1 MSTMIGQTNE
11 NLIKKLKDK
20 TVTQLLDECKT
31 DGERGLMFEALCNI
45 AAKFNLIP
53 DLSIEKHINSNVNKK
68 PVRYLGDFDR
78 DFLKKNIN
86 AGSSSGNSD
95 ITFTTRSDKYGS
107 TCKYFSNQSSKS
119 LEDYDLDK
127 LNTALPNFKKI
138 VFTNDSSVFWN
149 TYDRSLNKRLHDVAH
164 VFDLKD
170 ITKAIENLKYVV
182 HTHNWDFNSLLATR
196 FGKTT
201 KLLKMMFHQNA
212 CLAKTTCMDKTL
224 PILWGLK
231 CRSGKSY
238 IMAGH
243 IYRNKFQNSLIVTPI
258 PNESIG
264 ALVEMFENHVE
275 FDDCVVIHYKRGS
288 KIPDTPK
295 KKIIIASK
303 QFLQNKVIPE
313 LDAIKFDVTYWDENH
328 HGGDTEISHE
338 IRKKYAKDG
347 MLIALTATYEKTK
360 ESWKIPDSQCFFWDL
375 EDEKFCKNGE
385 INKLIEKHGEC
396 MRVSYDHDLVEEYR
410 EMPVLK
416 ILTPTHNRKFISE
429 FRQFNE
435 DDSYSF
441 DTQVLLSVKDGEFM
455 NHDKVRHLLD
465 YYFGNNFNNGN
476 NITDRIQKY
485 DTRKA
490 FTQLW
495 FLPYDTN
502 LNGISTCLK
511 NLISTHVRGKK
522 YRVEILNSKQDESD
536 GKLLEYITSV
546 ENEATES
553 GCDGVI
559 LLLGFKCSMGISL
572 PRADIV
578 VLLNNVESLDQIR
591 QMQMRCM
598 TEDRGNNKKVGFVV
612 DFNQKRVLRSTM
624 DSVRHFGS
632 IRSNIERVLN
642 VIDVDSDM
650 MVTNNRHDLVD
661 QMYIIWKNSK
671 VNHLEFVQCRLARI
685 SSANMSS
692 EDRKKIAYFMKIVSS
707 TKKQRE
713 EIEVNDDDNKIP
725 DGVSI
730 ISEKS
735 DISVKTEK
743 KEEVVI
749 DYGKELV
756 TSIPYLVGI
765 LTHTNNDTHIIRLLT
780 SIKNDKLLCSIFL
793 EQCKTWW
800 GIVNP
805 DGFIDLL
812 IELIAKYYLP
822 VVRDINVAIEILK
835 ERMTCLLD
843 TKKELID
850 MLNSMLTPK
859 DVEKKDNGEVFTPL
873 EWVEKMLDTLPQ
885 SVWSTPTWKFYDP
898 AVGIGNFPV
907 CVYYRLMDGLKNVLP
922 DENERKNHIIK
933 NMIYMSEFN
942 TKNVFICKVV
952 FGTDCNIHEGD
963 SLSFDHNAKW
973 NLDPKQVIVVG
984 NPPYNKKLTRSG
996 GSPFYNEFIEKYI
1009 DDCKHLLFIVPS
1021 RWFSGGKGLDKFRK
1035 MMLSRKDIVSM
1046 IHIDD
1051 ARSIFGNT
1059 VDIKGGINYF
1069 LTDSD
1074 YSGTCNFNGR
1084 QTSFNA
1090 FDILLDSKYSSIVE
1104 KVLKMKSITELYTGR
1119 TFGIETNDKRICD
1132 DQTLLTCYMSKQKG
1146 FKKNIDAKHVKI
1158 DYKYWKV
1165 ITTEASFKHS
1175 SGFGNTFV
1183 GDTNTVHSG
1192 SYISFKVSSKL
1203 EAESLVSYMKTK
1215 LVNILLGLR
1224 KCSQHIN
1231 EGTCKW
1237 IPLPP
1242 LDRIW
1247 TDEAVYGFLDL
1258 NEDEIKLIA

>member
-1 MSTMIGQTNE
+1 MSNTNAD
-11 NLIKKLKDK
+11 LIKKLKDK
-20 TVTQLLDECKT
+20 SVIQLLDECNT
-31 DGERGLMFEALCNI
+31 DGERGLMFEALWNI
-45 AAKFNLIP
+45 VAKYNLITGI
-53 DLSIEKHINSNVNKK
+53 DIVKHIISNVNKK
-68 PVRYLGDFDR
+68 TVIYLTDFDR
-78 DFLKKNIN
+78 DFLRKNTN

-95 ITFTTRSDKYGS
+95 ITFITNKQNYGS
-107 TCKYFSNQSSKS
+107 TCKYFNDQSSKC
-119 LEDYDLDK
+119 LEAYDLDK

-138 VFTNDSSVFWN
+138 VFTNDSTVFSN
-149 TYDRSLNKRLHDVAH
+149 TYNRSLNKHLHDIAH
-164 VFDLKD
+164 VFDLTD
-170 ITKAIENLKYVV
+170 LVKAIENVKYIMD
-182 HTHNWDFNSLLATR
+182 THNWDFSSLLVKR

-201 KLLKMMFHQNA
+201 KVLKMMFHQEA
-212 CLAKTTCMDKTL
+212 CLAKTACMNKLL

-231 CRSGKSY
+231 SRSGKSY

-243 IYRNKFQNSLIVTPI
+243 IHQNKFQNSLIVTPI
-258 PNESIG
+258 PNESIS

-275 FDDCVVIHYKRGS
+275 FDDYIVIHYKRGS

-347 MLIALTATYEKTK
+347 ILIALTATYEKTK

-396 MRVSYDHDLVEEYR
+396 MRVSQDHDIVSEYA

-416 ILTPTHNRKFISE
+416 ILTATHNRKFISE

-441 DTQVLLSVKDGEFM
+441 DTQVLLSVKDGEFV

-465 YYFGNNFNNGN
+465 YYFGNNFNNGK

-485 DTRKA
+485 DTRKP

-522 YRVEILNSKQDESD
+522 YRVEILNSKQDESE

-546 ENEATES
+546 ENEAINS
-553 GCDGVI
+553 GCDGLI

-572 PRADIV
+572 PRVDIV
-578 VLLNNVESLDQIR
+578 VLLNNIESLDQIR
-591 QMQMRCM
+591 QMMMRCM

-650 MVTNNRHDLVD
+650 MVTNNRDDLVD

-692 EDRKKIAYFMKIVSS
+692 EDRKKIAYFMKFVSL
-707 TKKQRE
+707 TKKQRDK
-713 EIEVNDDDNKIP
+713 IEVNDEDNKIP
-725 DGVSI
+725 DGSSI
-730 ISEKS
+730 VSEKTEETAKS
-735 DISVKTEK
+735 EK

-756 TSIPYLVGI
+756 TSIPYLVGV
-765 LTHTNNDTHIIRLLT
+765 LTYKNSDTNIIDLLKN
-780 SIKNDKLLCSIFL
+780 IKNNELLCSIFL
-793 EQCKTWW
+793 EQCKSWW
-800 GIVNP
+800 GIMNP

-812 IELIAKYYLP
+812 IELIDKYYLS
-822 VVRDINVAIEILK
+822 VVHHINVAIEILK
-835 ERMTCLLD
+835 ERMSCLLD
-843 TKKELID
+843 TKKELLD

-859 DVEKKDNGEVFTPL
+859 DIEKKDNGEVFTPL
-873 EWVEKMLDTLPQ
+873 EWVEKMLDTLPS

-907 CVYYRLMDGLKNVLP
+907 CIYYRLMDGLKVAFP
-922 DENERKNHIIK
+922 DEKDRKNHIIK
-933 NMIYMSEFN
+933 KMIYMSEFN

-952 FGTDCNIHEGD
+952 FGEDCNIHEGD
-963 SLSFDHNAKW
+963 SLSFDHNVEW

-1009 DDCKHLLFIVPS
+1009 GNCKHLLFIVPS

-1046 IHIDD
+1046 THITD
-1051 ARSIFGNT
+1051 SKTVFGT
-1059 VDIKGGINYF
+1059 SVDVEGGINYF

-1074 YSGTCNFNGR
+1074 YSGECNFNGK
-1084 QTSFNA
+1084 QTSFSA
-1090 FDILLDSKYSSIVE
+1090 FDIIVDSKYSSLIK
-1104 KVLKMKSITELYTGR
+1104 KVSNMESITHLYTGR
-1119 TFGIETNDKRICD
+1119 TFGIESNDKRVCD
-1132 DQTLLTCYMSKQKG
+1132 DSKLLNCYMSKQKG
-1146 FKKNIDAKHVKI
+1146 FKKNIDAKHVNI
-1158 DYKYWKV
+1158 NYKYWKV
-1165 ITTEASFKHS
+1165 ITTEANGKYKR
-1175 SGFGNTFV
+1175 FGNTFV
-1183 GDTNTVHSG
+1183 GDENTVHSG
-1192 SYISFKVSSKL
+1192 SYISFKVCSKL
-1203 EAESLVSYMKTK
+1203 EADSLVSYMKTK
-1215 LVNILLGLR
+1215 PVNFLLGLR

-1242 LDRIW
+1242 LDRTW
-1247 TDEAVYGFLDL
+1247 TDDTVYKFLDFT
-1258 NEDEIKLIA
+1258 EDEIKLIA

>member
-1 MSTMIGQTNE
+1 MATTNAD
-11 NLIKKLKDK
+11 LIMKLKD
-20 TVTQLLDECKT
+20 TPVTQLLDECKT
-31 DGERGLMFEALCNI
+31 DGERGLIFEALWNI
-45 AAKFNLIP
+45 VAKFNLIP
-53 DLSIEKHINSNVNKK
+53 SIVIEKHINSNVNKK

-95 ITFTTRSDKYGS
+95 ITFTTRTDKYGS
-107 TCKYFSNQSSKS
+107 TCKYFADQISKS

-138 VFTNDSSVFWN
+138 VFTNDSSLFRN
-149 TYDRSLNKRLHDVAH
+149 TYNRSLNKRLHDIAH
-164 VFDLKD
+164 VFDLTD
-170 ITKAIENLKYVV
+170 LTKAIENMNYVM
-182 HTHNWDFNSLLATR
+182 HAHNWEFDTVLTKR
-196 FGKTT
+196 FGKIT
-201 KLLKMMFHQNA
+201 KVMKMMFHQDA
-212 CLAKTTCMDKTL
+212 CLAKTACMDKAL

-243 IYRNKFQNSLIVTPI
+243 IWKNKFQNSLIVTPI

-275 FDDCVVIHYKRGS
+275 FDDYVVVHYKRGS
-288 KIPDTPK
+288 NIPDSPK

-303 QFLQNKVIPE
+303 QFLQNKVIPDLE
-313 LDAIKFDVTYWDENH
+313 ALTFDVTYWDENH
-328 HGGDTEISHE
+328 HGGDTEISHD

-347 MLIALTATYEKTK
+347 LLIALTATYEKTK

-375 EDEKFCKNGE
+375 EDEKFCKNGQLD
-385 INKLIEKHGEC
+385 KLVEKHGDC
-396 MRVSYDHDLVEEYR
+396 IQSATGHDIVLEYA
-410 EMPVLK
+410 EMPQLN
-416 ILTPTHNRKFISE
+416 ILTATHNRKFIAD
-429 FRQFNE
+429 FIQFNE

-441 DTQVLLSVKDGEFM
+441 DTHALLSVKDGEFV
-455 NHDKVRHLLD
+455 NRDKVRHLLD

-476 NITDRIQKY
+476 NITERIQKY
-485 DTRKA
+485 DTRKP

-502 LNGISTCLK
+502 LNGISNCLK
-511 NLISTHVRGKK
+511 NLMSTHVRGKK

-536 GKLLEYITSV
+536 GRLVEYITSV
-546 ENEATES
+546 ENEAIET
-553 GCDGVI
+553 GRDGVI

-572 PRADIV
+572 PRVDIV

-598 TEDRGNNKKVGFVV
+598 TEDRGKNKKFGFVV
-612 DFNQKRVLRSTM
+612 DFNQKRVLRSAM

-642 VIDVDSDM
+642 VIDVDADT
-650 MVTNNRHDLVD
+650 MVTNSRYDLVER
-661 QMYIIWKNSK
+661 MYNIWKNSK

-685 SSANMSS
+685 SSANISS
-692 EDRKKIAYFMKIVSS
+692 DDRKKIAYFMKIVSA
-707 TKKQRE
+707 TKTQRQ
-713 EIEVNDDDNKIP
+713 EIEINDDDNKIP
-725 DGVSI
+725 DGESI
-730 ISEKS
+730 VSEKS
-735 DISVKTEK
+735 DISVKSEN

-780 SIKNDKLLCSIFL
+780 AIKKDELLCSIFL

-812 IELIAKYYLP
+812 IELIPKYYLP

-843 TKKELID
+843 TKKELLD
-850 MLNSMLTPK
+850 MINSMLKPK

-873 EWVEKMLDTLPQ
+873 EWVEKMLDTLPS

-907 CVYYRLMDGLKNVLP
+907 CIYYRLMDGLKPVFP
-922 DENERKNHIIK
+922 DEKERKTHIIK
-933 NMIYMSEFN
+933 NMLYMGEFN
-942 TKNVFICKVV
+942 TKNIFICRVV
-952 FGTDCNIHEGD
+952 FGEDSNLHEGD
-963 SLSFDHNAKW
+963 SLSFDQNTEW
-973 NLDPKQVIVVG
+973 NLEPNNVIVVG
-984 NPPYNKKLTRSG
+984 NPPYNKKLTRAG

-1035 MMLSRKDIVSM
+1035 MMLSRTDIVSM
-1046 IHIDD
+1046 THIND
-1051 ARSIFGNT
+1051 ARSVFGT
-1059 VDIKGGINYF
+1059 GVGFEGGINYF
-1069 LTDSD
+1069 LTDSE
-1074 YSGTCNFNGR
+1074 YSGTCNFNGK

-1090 FDILLDSKYSSIVE
+1090 FDVLVDSKYSSIID
-1104 KVLKMKSITELYTGR
+1104 KVSSMKPITEIYQGR
-1119 TFGIETNDKRICD
+1119 CFEVETNDKRISD
-1132 DQTLLTCYMSKQKG
+1132 DTTLLTCYMSKQKG
-1146 FKKNIDAKHVKI
+1146 FVKYIDKSCI
-1158 DYKYWKV
+1158 RRDYNYWKV
-1165 ITTEASFKHS
+1165 ITARANGKYKR
-1175 SGFGNTFV
+1175 FGNTFI
-1183 GDTNTVHSG
+1183 GDDNSVHSA
-1192 SYISFKVSSKL
+1192 SYISFRVSSKT

-1215 LVNILLGLR
+1215 LVNFLLGLR
-1224 KCSQHIN
+1224 KCSQDIN
-1231 EGTCKW
+1231 EKTCKW

-1242 LDRIW
+1242 LDRTW
-1247 TDEAVYGFLDL
+1247 TDDAVYTFIGLT
-1258 NEDEIKLIA
+1258 EDEITIIG